1 MSEKYTVRVSKSS
14 LGFSAGHFITFG
26 GGTCER
32 LHGHD
37 FRVAVEVDGPLD
49 EDHCVVDFIL
59 LGDALESIL
68 DELDHRM
75 LLPGEHPAIRVT
87 ANEREVEAVFEDRRW
102 VFPRSDCVILPVAN
116 TTCELL
122 ARYLGERLL
131 DEMEVRCGKRPSRL
145 RLEIAEGVGQSAIC
159 RFGEG

>member
-1 MSEKYTVRVSKSS
+1 MSEEYTVRVSKGS
-14 LGFSAGHFITFG
+14 LGFSAGHFITFDG
-26 GGTCER
+26 GRCER

-37 FRVAVEVDGPLD
+37 FRVAAEVDGPLD

-59 LGDALESIL
+59 LSDALGSIL

-75 LLPGEHPAIRVT
+75 LLPGENPAIRVT

-102 VFPRSDCVILPVAN
+102 VFPRSDCVVLPVAN
-116 TTCELL
+116 TTSELL
-122 ARYLGERLL
+122 ARYLGGRLL

-145 RLEIAEGVGQSAIC
+145 RLEIDEGFGQSATC
-159 RFGEG
+159 HFDEG